1 MGKVAEATARP
12 LPQSLDLERA
22 VLGAILAGHKQR
34 NELLDALR
42 PGDFLCS
49 PNRTIFEASHSL
61 CGQGVQPDLL
71 AVHDALIR
79 SGQIEKAGGVAYL
92 SGISDGIPLAGDMMH
107 AARRL
112 RHMAVYRE
120 TIHAAH
126 SIEELAF
133 EQAESPIKFLDA
145 AIERL
150 SALARDMESSED
162 DGVTHFD
169 AASSALMELG
179 QDSGPKIYTDVDQLD
194 RIIGGFRPGE
204 LVIITAETGS
214 GKTLLAQQTRARSCR
229 DGFHSLFCNGEMLAP
244 HLKRRELAA
253 AADVAPIKMRRE
265 DLLTSDDRRALI
277 EAAAHEC
284 KKCRILD
291 GELELSRIRRAARKM
306 KKQVG
311 LDCLILDYDELIE
324 APGKD
329 EFEQQRNL
337 VRAAKSLGM
346 ELRCAVILISQLRKP
361 LSGEDAAR
369 PTLQRVYGSG
379 SKTKHAS
386 IVILADR
393 QYVRELQGDETEAQ
407 IFILKNRD
415 GRTGRVKA
423 TFNIRKLRFDGVE
436 EQSAAA
442 QVWRDRTQPRE
453 GDE

>member
-1 MGKVAEATARP
+1 
-12 LPQSLDLERA
+12 
-22 VLGAILAGHKQR
+22 
-34 NELLDALR
+34 LLDTLR
-42 PGDFLCS
+42 PGDFFDTRHVELFS
-49 PNRTIFEASHSL
+49 AMLALYGDGIE
-61 CGQGVQPDLL
+61 PDLL

-79 SGQIEKAGGVAYL
+79 TGKAETVGGISYL
-92 SGISDGIPLAGDMMH
+92 SSISDGIPLAGDMMH

-112 RHMAVYRE
+112 RQMAVYRQA
-120 TIHAAH
+120 IHAAH
-126 SIEELAF
+126 AIEELAF
-133 EQAESPIKFLDA
+133 EQAESPLKFLDG

-150 SALARDMESSED
+150 SALARDMESAQD
-162 DGVTHFD
+162 DGLTHFD
-169 AASSALMELG
+169 AASRALMELG
-179 QDSGPKIYTDVDQLD
+179 QDSGPKIYTGVDQLD

-214 GKTLLAQQTRARSCR
+214 GKTLLAQQTRARACR
-229 DGFHSLFCNGEMLAP
+229 DGFHSLFCSGEMLAP

-253 AADVAPIKMRRE
+253 AADVAPSKMRRE
-265 DLLTSDDRRALI
+265 DLLTSEDRRALI

-284 KKCRILD
+284 KRCRILD

-306 KKQVG
+306 KKHSG

-329 EFEQQRNL
+329 EFDQQRNL

-346 ELRCAVILISQLRKP
+346 ELRCAVVLISQLRKP

-423 TFNIRKLRFDGVE
+423 TFNIHKLRFDGVE
-436 EQSAAA
+436 ESPVSGR
-442 QVWRDRTQPRE
+442 VWRDHTESRKGE
-453 GDE
+453 E